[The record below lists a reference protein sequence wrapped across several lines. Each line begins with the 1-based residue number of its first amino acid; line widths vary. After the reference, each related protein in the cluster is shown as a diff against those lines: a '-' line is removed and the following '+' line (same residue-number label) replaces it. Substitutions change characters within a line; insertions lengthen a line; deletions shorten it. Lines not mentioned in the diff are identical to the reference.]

1 MIGCCIFD
9 LDGTLLNTLKT
20 ITYYV
25 NKTLADFG
33 IEPISEDDCRRFIGN
48 GAKHLITSSL
58 QSKGVFDDDLTE
70 RVLLAYNIAYNANT
84 SYLTAEYSGITDML
98 RSLAHRGIKLG
109 VLSNKPDQTTAL
121 AVSEFF
127 PDIFNAVHG
136 GREGIRL
143 KPHPD
148 SLLAMIGEMGF
159 SPDNVAYI
167 GDTAVD
173 VQTAR
178 AANVALTVGVS
189 WGFRDRS
196 DLQGASVIVDTANE
210 LLRIIENA

>member
-1 MIGCCIFD
+1 MIECCIFD

-25 NKTLADFG
+25 NKTLSDFG
-33 IEPISEDDCRRFIGN
+33 VEPISEDDCRAFIGN

-58 QSKGVFDDDLTE
+58 QSKGVFDEGLAQQ
-70 RVLLAYNIAYNANT
+70 VLSAYNVAYNSNT
-84 SYLTAEYSGITDML
+84 SYLTAEYRGITDML
-98 RSLAHRGIKLG
+98 RSLACRGIRLG

-127 PDIFNAVHG
+127 AGIFDAVHG
-136 GREGIRL
+136 GREGIKL

-159 SPDNVAYI
+159 AAEDVAYI

-173 VQTAR
+173 VQTAK
-178 AANVALTVGVS
+178 AAGVALTVGVS
-189 WGFRDRS
+189 WGFRDRC
-196 DLQGASVIVDTANE
+196 DLQGADVIIDTPNE